1 MPKSAHAVPQLPQ
14 APFRDPEAA
23 RRNLARI
30 AERVPAAVVRAIPPL
45 LTDAPDP
52 DAALNL
58 FERLTE
64 TAPAEVF
71 RAFERD
77 RALVHY
83 ALAVFGYS
91 HFLGETLIQNTDLFH
106 ILQRD
111 KMLDRSRSREE
122 YREAFARFRSRSF
135 ETDIALLLARFKRRE
150 YVRIML
156 RDVLGTAALAE
167 TTNEISALAD
177 VLIAEALREI
187 DAAFRSR
194 YGPPQHADAEGRHT
208 DVPVAVLSLGK
219 LGGNEL
225 NYSSDIDLLFLYGDG
240 QDAGTTSISIREYFV
255 RLAQSVTDALSRM
268 TREGSA
274 FRVDLRLRPQGG
286 EGEAAIGLSQALQ
299 YYGRTAGDWNCRR

>member
-1 MPKSAHAVPQLPQ
+1 MPKLAHAVPPLPQ

-30 AERVPAAVVRAIPPL
+30 AERVPAAVARAIPPL
-45 LTDAPDP
+45 LTDVPDP

-64 TAPAEVF
+64 TAPAEMF

-91 HFLGETLIQNTDLFH
+91 HLLGETLIQNTDLFH

-111 KMLDRSRSREE
+111 KILDRSHSREE

-156 RDVLGTAALAE
+156 RDVLGIATLAE

-177 VLIAEALREI
+177 VLIEEALREI

-194 YGPPQHADAEGRHT
+194 YGPPQHVDAEGRRDRCASRGAFAGQT
-208 DVPVAVLSLGK
+208 GRQRA
-219 LGGNEL
+219 EL
-225 NYSSDIDLLFLYGDG
+225 
-240 QDAGTTSISIREYFV
+240 Q
-255 RLAQSVTDALSRM
+255 
-268 TREGSA
+268 
-274 FRVDLRLRPQGG
+274 LRH
-286 EGEAAIGLSQALQ
+286 
-299 YYGRTAGDWNCRR
+299 